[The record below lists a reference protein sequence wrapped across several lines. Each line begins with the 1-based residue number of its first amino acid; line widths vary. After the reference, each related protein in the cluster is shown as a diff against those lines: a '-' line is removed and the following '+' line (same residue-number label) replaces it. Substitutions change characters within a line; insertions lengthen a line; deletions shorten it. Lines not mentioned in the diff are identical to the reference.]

1 MSTIETFMYE
11 LSKNTRYVSYLTSA
25 SILVIFL
32 LYFYPN
38 INIIIKLPIKTLVIV
53 ILFVSFVILFRHTNI
68 AMQNIDY
75 IFVNPD
81 LSPLK
86 NNLLLSYLYSFF
98 ILVLIYYVITTIF
111 Y

>member
-1 MSTIETFMYE
+1 MTDYE
-11 LSKNTRYVSYLTSA
+11 PYIHELTKNTRYVSYLTSI
-25 SILVIFL
+25 SLLVIFL

-38 INIIIKLPIKTLVIV
+38 IHIIIKLPIKTIIIGTLFISF
-53 ILFVSFVILFRHTNI
+53 ILLFRHTNI

-75 IFVNPD
+75 IFINPD
-81 LSPLK
+81 LLAVR

-98 ILVLIYYVITTIF
+98 ILILIYYLIKTLF

>member
-1 MSTIETFMYE
+1 MNDFEPFIYE
-11 LSKNTRYVSYLTSA
+11 LSKNTRYVSYFTSI
-25 SILVIFL
+25 SILIIFL

-38 INIIIKLPIKTLVIV
+38 INIIIKLPIKTLVIA
-53 ILFVSFVILFRHTNI
+53 ILFISFVILFRNTNI

-75 IFVNPD
+75 VFINPN
-81 LSPLK
+81 LSDIK

-98 ILVLIYYVITTIF
+98 ILVLIYYLITTIL